1 MPAPEGWRCIPGF
14 RLAAWAESVLCP
26 SNSVAPAAAPTLL
39 TNSRRLV
46 VESLLNMISSMKK
59 MHSLDLLERAAGR
72 VRPVTH
78 IYFSLHDDCSGQRT
92 DTRSHLTFPG

>member
-1 MPAPEGWRCIPGF
+1 M
-14 RLAAWAESVLCP
+14 
-26 SNSVAPAAAPTLL
+26 APAAAPTLL

-78 IYFSLHDDCSGQRT
+78 TTFHCMMTVQGKEQT
-92 DTRSHLTFPG
+92 HVLT

>member
-1 MPAPEGWRCIPGF
+1 MPAPDAGRCVLSWE
-14 RLAAWAESVLCP
+14 LAAWAVNALCP
-26 SNSVAPAAAPTLL
+26 RNSVAPAAAPTLL

-78 IYFSLHDDCSGQRT
+78 TTFHCMMIVQGKEQTHV
-92 DTRSHLTFPG
+92 LT